1 MAKQPE
7 TPKSPSQPP
16 LLNRKHQTR
25 AQRDAEVRQRVVI
38 GTAVIAILSVIILII
53 GAAYSVFFEPQQT
66 MATINGETI
75 TREQLFRRINYERF
89 RVYKLE
95 QNVRAQST
103 ELLAD
108 PNSAQFFAQYVAQQ
122 QQQIL
127 SQYENLDFT
136 VLETMIEERLIEKAA
151 TERGIAV
158 SDDEVNTE
166 IRRQMAQLQPDQA
179 IIQEDLDATATGVAN
194 ATATAAAFTPTP
206 EVTVTTMVT
215 SSETI
220 TETGVPTGTE
230 PTPATTPTTA
240 GPTVTPFPTPTF
252 APTSTPNLFTDDKYQ
267 PVYSAFIS
275 EMQQRTGF
283 TEADFR
289 TVIRAQL
296 FRQKLTESVRS
307 EADVSS
313 VTATQEQVHVAHILV
328 ATQEEAQA
336 VLARLQGGE
345 DFAAVAA
352 EVSTDTS
359 NNTTGGDLGWFGQG
373 TMVAEFETAAFALT
387 EIGQLSEPV
396 ETQFGWHI
404 LKLIEGPEDRPLGD
418 AEVEQAQATARDE
431 AWTTYLQGLKSASA
445 IDRLWDGDI
454 PSDPGFRRDMIRPY
468 PTPVPAPTQ
477 PVVPTSNVPLPTDPA
492 GATPATE
499 PTTVAEPTPAS

>member
-7 TPKSPSQPP
+7 TPKSPSPQPP

-38 GTAVIAILSVIILII
+38 GTAVVAILSVVILIV

-108 PNSAQFFAQYVAQQ
+108 PSSAQFFAQYVAQQ

-151 TERGIAV
+151 TDRGITV
-158 SDDEVNTE
+158 TDEEVNTE

-179 IIQEDLDATATGVAN
+179 IIQEDLDATATGVAG
-194 ATATAAAFTPTP
+194 ATATAAAFTPTAEP
-206 EVTVTTMVT
+206 TATTVVT
-215 SSETI
+215 STGAI
-220 TETGVPTGTE
+220 TTTGVPTGTE
-230 PTPATTPTTA
+230 ATPTAA

-252 APTSTPNLFTDDKYQ
+252 APTTTPNLFTDDKYQ
-267 PVYSAFIS
+267 PVYSEFIR
-275 EMQQRTGF
+275 EMQQKTGF
-283 TEADFR
+283 TESDFR
-289 TVIRAQL
+289 SVIRAQL
-296 FRQKLTESVRS
+296 FREKLTDEVRAA
-307 EADVSS
+307 ADVSS

-328 ATQEEAQA
+328 ATQEEATA
-336 VLARLQGGE
+336 ALARLRGGE

-352 EVSTDTS
+352 ELSTDTS
-359 NNTTGGDLGWFGQG
+359 NNTNGGDLGWFGRG

-387 EIGQLSEPV
+387 EVGQLSEPV
-396 ETQFGWHI
+396 QTQFGWHI
-404 LKLIEGPEDRPLGD
+404 LKLLEGPEERTLGD
-418 AEVEQAQATARDE
+418 TEVEQAQETARDE
-431 AWTTYLQGLKSASA
+431 AWTTYLQELKSSNT
-445 IDRLWDGDI
+445 IDRLWDGDA

-477 PVVPTSNVPLPTDPA
+477 PPLPTTDVPLPTEPA
-492 GATPATE
+492 GATPAVE
-499 PTTVAEPTPAS
+499 ATPAS